1 MTHQI
6 TTGGYYDDINNLHD
20 SHPGPAGTRDLGMNN
35 TGSGGMGFLG
45 ALTVLF
51 VALKLTGYIDW
62 SWWWVTAPIWGGAS
76 VALALALLG
85 LTGFG
90 AYKLYGKYRK
100 KRREKRWRER
110 QGY

>member
-1 MTHQI
+1 
-6 TTGGYYDDINNLHD
+6 
-20 SHPGPAGTRDLGMNN
+20 MNN

-51 VALKLTGYIDW
+51 VGLKLTGYIDW

-76 VALALALLG
+76 VTVALALLG